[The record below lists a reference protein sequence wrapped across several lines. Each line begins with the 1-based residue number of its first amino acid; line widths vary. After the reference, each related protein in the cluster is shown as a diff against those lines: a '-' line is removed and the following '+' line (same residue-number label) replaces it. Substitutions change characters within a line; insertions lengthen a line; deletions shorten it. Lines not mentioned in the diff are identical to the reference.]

1 MIILREVSL
10 MEKDKIS
17 HDITSMWNLKY
28 DTNELIYKTDS
39 QTQRTDVWLPRRRV
53 GEEGMDWE
61 VRVSRCKVLHT
72 VDKQGL
78 TAQHR

>member
-28 DTNELIYKTDS
+28 DTNELIYKTKTES
-39 QTQRTDVWLPRRRV
+39 CTLRTNWWLLTENGLGEKWRRR
-53 GEEGMDWE
+53 
-61 VRVSRCKVLHT
+61 L
-72 VDKQGL
+72 GL
-78 TAQHR
+78 ADISFYI